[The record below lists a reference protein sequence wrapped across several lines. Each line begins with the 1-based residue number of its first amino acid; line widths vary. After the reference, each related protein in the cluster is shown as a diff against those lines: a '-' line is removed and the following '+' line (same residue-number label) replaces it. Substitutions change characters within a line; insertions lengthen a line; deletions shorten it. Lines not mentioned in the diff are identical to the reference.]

1 MSHFRTLNKPQIYVS
16 LNENYDLYGIS
27 MFWTLKNETF
37 LYQIDEIRPCSEV
50 VATVVLDLPKFNTN
64 SLCEVYGT
72 ILYEVEEEEYQ
83 IPIPVIH
90 ITIEDTI
97 DSRYQVKFLTEEN
110 QVLKRN
116 RISNTLH
123 MMLALKSSS
132 MEKTIDVQIKGIPE
146 RETHFLTFLKEK
158 SFQTIYKDIYIVQTI
173 GTLMHCLIEILPIT
187 EGKEKIRIS
196 SRSNQQM
203 NLILRLLRQHFPYMI
218 IEEDVN
224 PIRAAMAL
232 IEELKLYLENTSTA
246 ERQMARIRTDLLIP
260 RQARHL
266 ENDIDAKLV
275 AFSKLGVN
283 SGSKLV
289 NSDEVPLL
297 DEEHVFEN
305 MASEI
310 EALLTKLFS
319 INERMGKLQPNG
331 AAMLHTMQRHKEILK
346 DYKLEF
352 SKIRNNFATRRDRE
366 DLLGS
371 VRKEIDNYKSVSGLN
386 RREMYLK
393 ENQHI
398 HNSDRLLNDQISI
411 AIETRDHL
419 MTQRQTFKRIQTRLN
434 DISNRFP
441 AVNSI
446 VQRINLRK
454 RRDSLILG
462 LIIGFCTFLMLL
474 YAFH

>member
-1 MSHFRTLNKPQIYVS
+1 MAN
-16 LNENYDLYGIS
+16 
-27 MFWTLKNETF
+27 
-37 LYQIDEIRPCSEV
+37 
-50 VATVVLDLPKFNTN
+50 A
-64 SLCEVYGT
+64 
-72 ILYEVEEEEYQ
+72 
-83 IPIPVIH
+83 
-90 ITIEDTI
+90 
-97 DSRYQVKFLTEEN
+97 
-110 QVLKRN
+110 
-116 RISNTLH
+116 
-123 MMLALKSSS
+123 
-132 MEKTIDVQIKGIPE
+132 IDVVDWE
-146 RETHFLTFLKEK
+146 
-158 SFQTIYKDIYIVQTI
+158 D
-173 GTLMHCLIEILPIT
+173 
-187 EGKEKIRIS
+187 
-196 SRSNQQM
+196 
-203 NLILRLLRQHFPYMI
+203 LR
-218 IEEDVN
+218 
-224 PIRAAMAL
+224 
-232 IEELKLYLENTSTA
+232 
-246 ERQMARIRTDLLIP
+246 

-371 VRKEIDNYKSVSGLN
+371 VRKEIDVSGLN